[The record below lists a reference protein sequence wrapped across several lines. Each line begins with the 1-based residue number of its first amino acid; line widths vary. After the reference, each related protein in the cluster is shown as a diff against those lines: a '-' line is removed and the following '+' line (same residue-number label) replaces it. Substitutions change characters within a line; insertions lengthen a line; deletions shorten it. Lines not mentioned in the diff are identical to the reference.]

1 MDERE
6 KRHARQFEPPPWEQ
20 AAFDEFQRLKSE
32 REQEVALQEALK
44 AAMAPVEA
52 VEGVEGVEAEATTT
66 DETPVLEAEQVAGI
80 ETEVVPTLQMDVQHG
95 VSSAALE
102 TMLIG
107 LKSQEP
113 RVAKNFKLI
122 ANVASALLTAGGLGF
137 VVWAAVLFAGVG
149 PDAGIT
155 PTLASLL
162 LMVWGFL
169 LIAGAGLLFK
179 KYNLT

>member
-6 KRHARQFEPPPWEQ
+6 KRHAKQFEPPPWEQ
-20 AAFDEFQRLKSE
+20 EAFDEFQRLRVE
-32 REQEVALQEALK
+32 REQEAALQDALK
-44 AAMAPVEA
+44 AAMTRVEPVENEA
-52 VEGVEGVEAEATTT
+52 LTTIEIPVVEAERVVGT
-66 DETPVLEAEQVAGI
+66 EP
-80 ETEVVPTLQMDVQHG
+80 EVVAKAQGDAQQG
-95 VSSAALE
+95 VSTAALE

-113 RVAKNFKLI
+113 TVTKNYTFI

-137 VVWAAVLFAGVG
+137 VIWAAVLFAKVG
-149 PDAGIT
+149 PDAGPT

-169 LIAGAGLLFK
+169 LIGGAGLLFK
-179 KYNLT
+179 KYNLS

>member
-1 MDERE
+1 VDERE

-20 AAFDEFQRLKSE
+20 AAFDEFQRLKAE
-32 REQEVALQEALK
+32 REQEEALQSALV

-52 VEGVEGVEAEATTT
+52 SKPEPVVETTAQVVVDG
-66 DETPVLEAEQVAGI
+66 DEIEPGSLVQETGGI
-80 ETEVVPTLQMDVQHG
+80 ST
-95 VSSAALE
+95 AALE

-113 RVAKNFKLI
+113 VVTKNHRTT
-122 ANVASALLTAGGLGF
+122 ANIVSALLTVGGLGF
-137 VVWAAVLFAGVG
+137 LIWAAVLFASVG
-149 PDAGIT
+149 PDAGMT
-155 PTLASLL
+155 ATLASML

>member
-6 KRHARQFEPPPWEQ
+6 RRHAKQFEPPPWEQ
-20 AAFDEFQRLKSE
+20 AAFDEFQRLKLE
-32 REQEVALQEALK
+32 REQEEALQDALK
-44 AAMAPVEA
+44 AAMAPAEVIE
-52 VEGVEGVEAEATTT
+52 VEATTT
-66 DETPVLEAEQVAGI
+66 VETPVVEAEQVVSI
-80 ETEVVPTLQMDVQHG
+80 ETEVVAAVQADAQQG

-113 RVAKNFKLI
+113 TVIKNYKLI

-137 VVWAAVLFAGVG
+137 VIWAAVLFAGVG